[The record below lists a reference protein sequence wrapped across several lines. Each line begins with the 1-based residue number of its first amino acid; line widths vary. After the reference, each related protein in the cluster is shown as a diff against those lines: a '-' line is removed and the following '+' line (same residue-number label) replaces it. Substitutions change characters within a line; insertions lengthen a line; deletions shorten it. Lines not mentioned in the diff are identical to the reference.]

1 MANKTSWR
9 KKAVNAL
16 IEQGIDRANAE
27 RIFSS
32 VYQQARRRV
41 RKETSDKNINL
52 TFETYNALVGRAD
65 SLIHVTLSDDKIK
78 VSTQLRYRGEN
89 LETAYLNSRFAN
101 MAIAYDEVNELL
113 TAYNDGEI
121 SYREFID
128 AIQEFKDTN
137 PKYWRGKS

>member
-1 MANKTSWR
+1 MAKKTSWR
-9 KKAVNAL
+9 KRAIESMV
-16 IEQGIDRANAE
+16 EQGIDRANAE

-52 TFETYNALVGRAD
+52 TFETYNAIVGRAN
-65 SLIHVTLSDDKIK
+65 SLIDVTLSDDKIK
-78 VSTQLRYRGEN
+78 VSTRLRYTGEN
-89 LETAYLNSRFAN
+89 LEQAYLNARFTN
-101 MAIAYDEVNELL
+101 MAVAYDEVNDLL
-113 TAYNDGEI
+113 TAYNEGEL